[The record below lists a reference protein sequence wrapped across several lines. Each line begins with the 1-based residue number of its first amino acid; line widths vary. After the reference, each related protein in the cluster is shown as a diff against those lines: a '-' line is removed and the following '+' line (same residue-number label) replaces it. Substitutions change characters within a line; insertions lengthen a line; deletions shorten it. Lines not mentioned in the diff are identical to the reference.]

1 MHIAHHPIF
10 VALSMVIACLGSWTA
25 LDLFRR
31 VHAHV
36 GTWRGAWLLAS
47 AVAMGLSIWAMHF
60 IAMLGFSPGAEVRY
74 DVPRTL
80 LSLLLAIVA
89 TAFAFFSATEH
100 NLRRLIVS
108 GVGMGAGI
116 CIMHYVG
123 MSALISQFT
132 LKNDVAHVV
141 LAFLVA
147 VTASTGALIAAMRE
161 RTFAQRAL
169 AAIVLGFAIVGM
181 HYTAMFGVR
190 LLPGATAAAV
200 HGGID
205 SITLA
210 FGIAGGTFF
219 ILFLSLIA
227 ALSDRRFEALAAREA
242 SRSEQQL
249 RAIMEHLPLGMFVAA
264 APSGII
270 RFANVEAAKLLGY
283 SLSAE
288 TVWSH
293 EHYGAIHPTGKRL
306 APEEHVLYQAM
317 NERRRVGPRLQSFR
331 RGDGA
336 IVQLEVMAAPVPDR
350 DGGSDLAVVAF
361 QDVTAKLRAEEEMRC
376 ALAEKADAQ
385 AALLHAQRLESLGRL
400 TGGVA
405 HDFNNLLTVIIGALD
420 VILRHPEN
428 VERRQKLGAAA
439 LAAARRGERLTGQ
452 LLAFARRQPLK
463 PEACDLNEL
472 IRVGEPLIRRA
483 LRDEQTLNLRLC
495 TQRAVALI
503 DPAQFEG
510 ALLNLIVNAVDAS
523 VAGGWISVET
533 HLRELSAGEFPD
545 LAPGRYFCLRIT
557 DSGQGMSPQVMSRI
571 FEPFFTTKP
580 TDKGTGLGL
589 SQVYGFVRQSGGEV
603 RVQSTEGQG
612 TTFTLYLPI
621 VDRATEA
628 SPAQEPAL
636 RKSIK
641 RLNILL
647 AEDNVSVATVTEM
660 MLKNLGH
667 VVTHAES
674 AEQALQILRSQQQLD
689 LLLSDIVM
697 PGGMNG
703 LELAHQATALRPGLQ
718 ILLSSGYAGEA
729 ADQAIAQGAWP
740 FLKKP
745 YLQDELAEHLQRF
758 AQQVEENG

>member
-10 VALSMVIACLGSWTA
+10 VALSMIIACLGSWTA

-31 VHAHV
+31 VRAHV

-60 IAMLGFSPGAEVRY
+60 IAMLGFNPGAEVRY

-89 TAFAFFSATEH
+89 TAFAFFSATQH

-116 CIMHYVG
+116 CMMHYMG
-123 MSALISQFT
+123 MAAVITQFT
-132 LKNDVAHVV
+132 LKNDTTYVV

-147 VTASTGALIAAMRE
+147 VTASTGALIAALQE
-161 RTFAQRAL
+161 RTFAQRAF

-190 LLPGATAAAV
+190 LVPGMTAAEV

-227 ALSDRRFEALAAREA
+227 ALSDRRFEAVAAQEA
-242 SRSEQQL
+242 LRSEQQL
-249 RAIMEHLPLGMFVAA
+249 RAVIEQLPLGMFVAA
-264 APSGII
+264 APSGKI
-270 RFANVEAAKLLGY
+270 RFANAEAARLLGHSVGETIW
-283 SLSAE
+283 SLDQ
-288 TVWSH
+288 H
-293 EHYGAIHPTGKRL
+293 HGAIHPDGRRL
-306 APEEHVLYQAM
+306 AAEEHVLYQAM
-317 NERRRVGPRLQSFR
+317 NERRRIGPRLQPYR
-331 RGDGA
+331 RGDDA
-336 IVQLEVMAAPVPDR
+336 IIQLEVMAAPVLDR
-350 DGGSDLAVVAF
+350 DGSSAFAVVAF
-361 QDVTAKLRAEEEMRC
+361 QDVTAKLLAEAEMRQ
-376 ALAEKADAQ
+376 ALAEKAEAQ

-420 VILRHPEN
+420 VILRQPEN
-428 VERRQKLGAAA
+428 AERREKLGAAA
-439 LAAARRGERLTGQ
+439 LAAAKRGERLTGQ
-452 LLAFARRQPLK
+452 LLAFARRQPLN

-483 LRDEQTLNLRLC
+483 VGEGRSLTLRLC
-495 TQRAVALI
+495 DMQAVALI

-510 ALLNLIVNAVDAS
+510 TLLNLIGNAVDAS
-523 VAGGWISVET
+523 AAGGRISLET
-533 HLRELSAGEFPD
+533 SLDDLSANEFPG
-545 LAPGRYFCLRIT
+545 LVPGRYFCLRVT

-571 FEPFFTTKP
+571 FEPFFTTKAA
-580 TDKGTGLGL
+580 DKGTGLGL

-603 RVQSTEGQG
+603 RVQSKEGHG
-612 TTFTLYLPI
+612 TTFALYLPI
-621 VDRATEA
+621 ADRAAA

-636 RKSIK
+636 RKSTK
-641 RLNILL
+641 PLSILL
-647 AEDNVSVATVTEM
+647 TEDNVSVATVTEA

-667 VVTHAES
+667 IVTHAEN
-674 AEQALQILRSQQQLD
+674 AEQALRILRSQQQLD

-703 LELAHQATALRPGLQ
+703 LELAHQAAVIRPGLQ
-718 ILLSSGYAGEA
+718 ILLSSGYAGES
-729 ADQAIAQGAWP
+729 ADRAIAQGGWP

-745 YLQDELAEHLQRF
+745 YVQDELAAQLQRF
-758 AQQVEENG
+758 AQV